1 MKKRQI
7 IRIFALL
14 LALSLTALL
23 PVPAF
28 AVTQAEIDELRAI
41 RDEVTAQR
49 EAAQAVV
56 DDLEGQQAG
65 VIELKTAMDERNAYT
80 LQQMQLN
87 NDEIALY
94 DELIADKAQ
103 EVEAARALEAEQL
116 ARYRARV
123 RAMEE
128 NGSYN
133 YLAMILRT
141 SSLGELLTVIDDVG
155 EIMQSD
161 RELEDAYIAARENTQ
176 QAQAEYEAYKTE
188 LEGLQEVLRSE
199 QTALEQDIEEASA
212 LILQLQTDIDANKD
226 EVQEILLAE
235 IAADEALAAKVA
247 EMEAER
253 QAELERQR
261 QEEAERQRQLQS
273 VSNAYSTG
281 SFTWPVPSCSY
292 VTSRFGLRIHP
303 ITGEEKSHN
312 GIDVGAAYGAT
323 VIAADGGV
331 VTLAGV
337 YGGYGNCVMIDHGNG
352 YVTLYGHLSS
362 ISVSEGQGVSSGATI
377 GYVGST
383 GIATGPHLH
392 FEVFSGGSR
401 TDPEQFFSGLT
412 FAPDAGE

>member
-1 MKKRQI
+1 MNRRQI
-7 IRIFALL
+7 IRIISLL
-14 LALSLTALL
+14 LLVMFLVKI
-23 PVPAF
+23 PVNAN
-28 AVTQAEIDELRAI
+28 AVTQEEIDELRAI
-41 RDEVTAQR
+41 RDEVAAQR

-56 DDLEGQQAG
+56 DGLEQQQAG
-65 VIELKTAMDERNAYT
+65 VVELKTAMDERNSYT

-87 NDEIALY
+87 SEEIALF

-103 EVEAARALEAEQL
+103 EVEAAKTLEEEQL
-116 ARYRARV
+116 NRYRARV

-161 RELEDAYIAARENTQ
+161 RDLENAYIAARENTQ
-176 QAQAEYEAYKTE
+176 QVQTEFEAYKLE
-188 LEGLQEVLRSE
+188 LETKQETLRTE
-199 QTALEQDIEEASA
+199 QTALQQDIDEATA
-212 LILQLQTDIDANKD
+212 LIQQLQLDIDTHQD
-226 EVQEILLAE
+226 EVDEILQAE
-235 IAADEALAAKVA
+235 READEALAAKVA

-253 QAELERQR
+253 QAELERLR
-261 QEEAERQRQLQS
+261 QEEAERLQS

-303 ITGEEKSHN
+303 ISGEEKSHN
-312 GIDVGAAYGAT
+312 GIDVGAAYGAA

-331 VTLAGV
+331 VTLADV

-362 ISVSEGQGVSSGATI
+362 ISVSEGQGVSSGSTI
-377 GYVGST
+377 GYVGSS

-401 TDPEQFFSGLT
+401 IDPEQFFSGLT
-412 FAPDAGE
+412 FAPDAGQ